1 MWEVEVMIDI
11 WELESLVR
19 LKDKLR
25 GILTDRGITNEDSD
39 NLNTL
44 VEKVNQIQDDAIFN
58 SILSDTVE
66 NLYNDKILKLN
77 QYAFYCNQS
86 ITGTVEF
93 PNAIA
98 LGDYSLASMKNI
110 KKFIGNKVDTIGMG
124 CFNSSVIEEICCKK
138 VISLGTQ
145 CLIGCNKLKKCYMPL
160 GIFNGSMCISSTSLE
175 YLCVQAR
182 DYFSASSLNIKN
194 DLNAKM
200 IVLNC
205 LKLVPC
211 SSIANFPNYA
221 LTEGECYFYVP
232 ESLVETYK
240 AATNWSTYADRI
252 RAIEDYKTEIC
263 TIFPDFKEDYVETW
277 NESED

>member
-1 MWEVEVMIDI
+1 MTSI
-11 WELESLVR
+11 WELESLIK

-25 GILTDRGITNEDSD
+25 SILTDRGIQNQASD

-44 VEKVNQIQDDAIFN
+44 VEKVNQIQNDVIFN
-58 SILSDTVE
+58 SVLSDSVE

-77 QYAFYCNQS
+77 QYTFYCNQS

-93 PNAIA
+93 PNAIT

-110 KKFIGNKVDTIGMG
+110 KKFIGNKVEAIGTNS
-124 CFNSSVIEEICCKK
+124 FNASLIEEICCRKLT
-138 VISLGTQ
+138 SLGSQ
-145 CLIGCNKLKKCYMPL
+145 CLIGCNKLKKCYIPL
-160 GIFNGSMCISSTSLE
+160 GIFSGAMCISSTSLE

-182 DYFSASSLNIKN
+182 DYVSGNSLNIKN

-205 LKLVPC
+205 LKLVTC
-211 SSIANFPNYA
+211 SSIANFPSYA

-232 ESLVETYK
+232 SSLVETYK
-240 AATNWSTYADRI
+240 TATNWSTYADRF
-252 RAIEDYKTEIC
+252 RAIEDYKNEIC
-263 TIFPDFKEDYVETW
+263 EVFPLFEEDYAGTW
-277 NESED
+277 DESEVLE

>member
-1 MWEVEVMIDI
+1 MTSI
-11 WELESLVR
+11 WEIESLVR

-25 GILTDRGITNEDSD
+25 GILNDRGVTSEDSD
-39 NLNTL
+39 DLNAL
-44 VEKVNQIQDDAIFN
+44 VEKVNQIQDDVIFN
-58 SILSDTVE
+58 SVLSESVE

-77 QYAFYCNQS
+77 QYTFYCNQS
-86 ITGTVEF
+86 ITGTVEL
-93 PNAIA
+93 PNAIT

-110 KKFIGNKVDTIGMG
+110 KKFIGNKVDTIGMS
-124 CFNSSVIEEICCKK
+124 CFNSSAIEEVCCKK
-138 VISLGTQ
+138 VINLGTQ

-205 LKLVPC
+205 LKLVTC
-211 SSIANFPNYA
+211 SSIANFPSYA
-221 LTEGECYFYVP
+221 LTEGECYLYVP
-232 ESLVETYK
+232 SSLIETYK
-240 AATNWSTYADRI
+240 TATNWSTYANRI
-252 RAIEDYKTEIC
+252 RAIEDYKNEIC
-263 TIFPDFKEDYVETW
+263 EVFPLFEEDYAGTW
-277 NESED
+277 DESEVLE